1 VFSVHRRNVNRM
13 AEMTSPL
20 QLIWKAR
27 LTPKK
32 KYILLVMF
40 SGGFFVI
47 VAGLLRC
54 ILILTVSHPR
64 SANTL
69 TSENTSY
76 DTSHHSPSSSRLPS
90 RLTSQ
95 QAGADGPMKAGEWSV
110 RESFIAVTVGNLPM
124 LYSLF
129 QRATRNTWLRRTLLG
144 KSSDDGSYPL
154 GSRRTGELQRGKK
167 HQHPLSMPNDSTW
180 GSDERIVLPTNTT
193 VTEIRPSDAKDGS
206 LNGRV
211 IGRDD
216 FPAGNGIT
224 VVTDWSVKSSKK

>member
-1 VFSVHRRNVNRM
+1 M

-76 DTSHHSPSSSRLPS
+76 DTSHHSASSSRLPS

-180 GSDERIVLPTNTT
+180 G
-193 VTEIRPSDAKDGS
+193 
-206 LNGRV
+206 
-211 IGRDD
+211 
-216 FPAGNGIT
+216 
-224 VVTDWSVKSSKK
+224 

>member
-1 VFSVHRRNVNRM
+1 M
-13 AEMTSPL
+13 IA
-20 QLIWKAR
+20 
-27 LTPKK
+27 
-32 KYILLVMF
+32 
-40 SGGFFVI
+40 
-47 VAGLLRC
+47 
-54 ILILTVSHPR
+54 SH
-64 SANTL
+64 L
-69 TSENTSY
+69 
-76 DTSHHSPSSSRLPS
+76 SPSSSRLPS

-144 KSSDDGSYPL
+144 NSSDDRSYPL

-180 GSDERIVLPTNTT
+180 GSDERIVLPPNTT

-206 LNGRV
+206 MISRI
-211 IGRDD
+211 IGGND
-216 FPAGNGIT
+216 FRAGKGIS